1 MKNSML
7 FCVLVCLLLPMVHVS
22 CQSDTRSMQ
31 NNEVTV
37 APSLVKFAGQMGFKY
52 QEVLAKA
59 KKGDIESIK
68 QLMEFHGTADGTDG
82 LNHAQTCLELIPSAT
97 DIKVALACQNLKPK
111 LKELLLERFALA
123 QGRTK
128 NTDLQKPMKEWAP
141 STWAAI
147 NNQPI
152 ECESCEASKKMAKEF
167 VKNADGSV
175 SKAGLANPGPQATP
189 STDNA
194 APQDGMKPTQ
204 DGGRNTPPAGT
215 NNQMVAPPGAKK
227 PGGKE

>member
-1 MKNSML
+1 
-7 FCVLVCLLLPMVHVS
+7 
-22 CQSDTRSMQ
+22 MQ

-111 LKELLLERFALA
+111 LKELLVERFALA

-128 NTDLQKPMKEWAP
+128 NTNLQKPMKEWAP
-141 STWAAI
+141 STWASI

-152 ECESCEASKKMAKEF
+152 ECESCEAAKKMAKEM
-167 VKNADGSV
+167 VKNADGSI
-175 SKAGLANPGPQATP
+175 SKTGLANPGPQAANAG
-189 STDNA
+189 TDNA
-194 APQDGMKPTQ
+194 TPQDGLKPSP
-204 DGGRNTPPAGT
+204 DGARNTPAPRT
-215 NNQMVAPPGAKK
+215 NSPLVTPPGAKK

>member
-1 MKNSML
+1 
-7 FCVLVCLLLPMVHVS
+7 
-22 CQSDTRSMQ
+22 MQ

-141 STWAAI
+141 STWASI

-152 ECESCEASKKMAKEF
+152 ECESCEASKKMAKEM

-175 SKAGLANPGPQATP
+175 SKAGLASPGPQANP
-189 STDNA
+189 GAD
-194 APQDGMKPTQ
+194 APQDGMKPST
-204 DGGRNTPPAGT
+204 DGARPTSGSGRNLPAVET
-215 NNQMVAPPGAKK
+215 SNQMVAPPGAKK